1 MSNDEALFRA
11 EQGGALLALD
21 VPEGTEFGIDCT
33 VFTVGPKFQG
43 VKMIPPGFHLA
54 LVGAAGNE
62 ATRVA
67 EFLWLERSDVRV
79 RRWDPATEA
88 FHPGSGMDEDAE
100 ERYRLGVR
108 NHDFDA
114 TMGPYPAQSHAQWLR
129 LTSHVTR
136 ATTARCG
143 AGAGERLAPGDPDA
157 ARDADGRPL
166 VGSGT
171 GTGPG
176 PGTSPNPT
184 PTPTPN
190 PTPTRGVFDVVPYF
204 PGLARQPTFRDVASR
219 APPGAS
225 PSEVSLL
232 GSDPSRRL
240 RRAIE
245 MCGGDWRELVGE
257 SQVAFVLFLML
268 GSMSAFEHWKAV
280 THMVCEAT
288 LDACG
293 SNLDFYGD
301 FAVALLRQLERA
313 SEDFFADQLAEE
325 NFLAPAIEKLI
336 RGMERGARGRA
347 EGAAMET
354 LRRAKNL
361 RAFCR
366 RRFGLEFDDDEE
378 AGEGDEARRGRTPG
392 SNENPFASAI
402 DLEEGEDAPVVV
414 ELPEGTYAR
423 MDAEE
428 NGEDEDA
435 PATNEEA
442 PPERM
447 GWMMG

>member
-1 MSNDEALFRA
+1 MMSSSSMSNDEALFRA
-11 EQGGALLALD
+11 EQGGRVVGSGRPRGDRVRHRLHGLHRGPQ
-21 VPEGTEFGIDCT
+21 VPGREDD
-33 VFTVGPKFQG
+33 
-43 VKMIPPGFHLA
+43 PPGFHLA

-219 APPGAS
+219 APRALRRPRCRCWGRPRPGDYDARSRCAAGTGAS
-225 PSEVSLL
+225 SWAN
-232 GSDPSRRL
+232 RR
-240 RRAIE
+240 
-245 MCGGDWRELVGE
+245 WRSCCFSCWV
-257 SQVAFVLFLML
+257 
-268 GSMSAFEHWKAV
+268 
-280 THMVCEAT
+280 
-288 LDACG
+288 
-293 SNLDFYGD
+293 
-301 FAVALLRQLERA
+301 R
-313 SEDFFADQLAEE
+313 
-325 NFLAPAIEKLI
+325 
-336 RGMERGARGRA
+336 
-347 EGAAMET
+347 
-354 LRRAKNL
+354 
-361 RAFCR
+361 CR
-366 RRFGLEFDDDEE
+366 RSNT
-378 AGEGDEARRGRTPG
+378 GR
-392 SNENPFASAI
+392 
-402 DLEEGEDAPVVV
+402 L
-414 ELPEGTYAR
+414 
-423 MDAEE
+423 
-428 NGEDEDA
+428 
-435 PATNEEA
+435 
-442 PPERM
+442 
-447 GWMMG
+447 

>member
-1 MSNDEALFRA
+1 MMSNDEALFRFK
-11 EQGGALLALD
+11 QGGALLALD

-43 VKMIPPGFHLA
+43 VKMIPPGLHLA

-79 RRWDPATEA
+79 RRWDPASEA

-114 TMGPYPAQSHAQWLR
+114 TMGPYPTESHARWLR
-129 LTSHVTR
+129 LTSRVTR
-136 ATTARCG
+136 ATLSRCG

-166 VGSGT
+166 LGT
-171 GTGPG
+171 GTGI
-176 PGTSPNPT
+176 GTD
-184 PTPTPN
+184 
-190 PTPTRGVFDVVPYF
+190 RDLVPYF

-219 APPGAS
+219 APRGAS

-245 MCGGDWRELVGE
+245 TCGGDWRELVGE

-280 THMVCEAT
+280 THMVC
-288 LDACG
+288 DASEDASG
-293 SNLDFYGD
+293 SNLELYGD
-301 FAVALLRQLERA
+301 FAGALARQLERA

-325 NFLAPAIEKLI
+325 NFLAPALEKLI

-347 EGAAMET
+347 GGAAREAA
-354 LRRAKNL
+354 RRAKNL

-366 RRFGLEFDDDEE
+366 RRFGLEFDGDENVS
-378 AGEGDEARRGRTPG
+378 GEGDDEHGMRPG
-392 SNENPFASAI
+392 SNEKASPSDPFTGVHGH
-402 DLEEGEDAPVVV
+402 LEEGEDAPVVV
-414 ELPEGTYAR
+414 ELSEGTYTR

-428 NGEDEDA
+428 DEGDA
-435 PATNEEA
+435 AATATEKETSAAEEA

>member
-1 MSNDEALFRA
+1 MMSNDEALFRFK
-11 EQGGALLALD
+11 QGGALLALD

-43 VKMIPPGFHLA
+43 VKMIPPGLHLA

-67 EFLWLERSDVRV
+67 EVLWLERSDVRV
-79 RRWDPATEA
+79 RRWDPASEA

-114 TMGPYPAQSHAQWLR
+114 TMGPYPTESHAQWLR
-129 LTSHVTR
+129 LTSRVTR
-136 ATTARCG
+136 ATLSRCG

-166 VGSGT
+166 LGT
-171 GTGPG
+171 GNGSHLSG
-176 PGTSPNPT
+176 G
-184 PTPTPN
+184 
-190 PTPTRGVFDVVPYF
+190 VVPYF

-219 APPGAS
+219 APRGAS

-245 MCGGDWRELVGE
+245 TCGGDWRELVGE

-280 THMVCEAT
+280 THMVC
-288 LDACG
+288 DASEDASG
-293 SNLDFYGD
+293 SNLELYGD
-301 FAVALLRQLERA
+301 FAGALARQLERA

-325 NFLAPAIEKLI
+325 NFLAPALEKLI
-336 RGMERGARGRA
+336 RGMERGTRGRA
-347 EGAAMET
+347 GGAARET
-354 LRRAKNL
+354 ARRAKNL

-366 RRFGLEFDDDEE
+366 RRFGLEFEFDGDEKVS
-378 AGEGDEARRGRTPG
+378 GEGDDERGMRPG
-392 SNENPFASAI
+392 SNDKASSSGPCTVVHG

-414 ELPEGTYAR
+414 ELSEGTYAR
-423 MDAEE
+423 MEAEDDEGDAAETE
-428 NGEDEDA
+428 TETSA
-435 PATNEEA
+435 AEEA
-442 PPERM
+442 PQERM

>member
-219 APPGAS
+219 APRGAS

-336 RGMERGARGRA
+336 RGMERGARDA
-347 EGAAMET
+347 
-354 LRRAKNL
+354 RRAPRWRRFDARKNFARFVDDGL
-361 RAFCR
+361 GSSSTTTR
-366 RRFGLEFDDDEE
+366 RRERGTKH
-378 AGEGDEARRGRTPG
+378 AGVEHRDRTRIRSRARSISRRARTRRWWWSSRRERTRGWTRRRT
-392 SNENPFASAI
+392 
-402 DLEEGEDAPVVV
+402 
-414 ELPEGTYAR
+414 AR
-423 MDAEE
+423 
-428 NGEDEDA
+428 
-435 PATNEEA
+435 TRTRRR
-442 PPERM
+442 RM
-447 GWMMG
+447 RRRRRNAWDG